1 MDALGMP
8 AAAVTLE
15 AVEAFMAERHKRLA
29 FPDWLEQS
37 YDEGRRERRSKRLV
51 ANAKELIVVYNLFLA
66 ADWLLTPDTLAIAA
80 LLHLLV
86 TAWMLFAARLFAT
99 APSGRVREAAAC
111 SLPIVVTAQILAIFL
126 LSHSPGAAH
135 YQYLVLLVVMYANAI
150 QRLAYR
156 GAIAVSAVI
165 FALHA
170 ACVAFSP
177 HLPAEAAILA
187 SAMIAASA
195 FTTLAANHLLE
206 RDERRAYVQA
216 LRDRLLHERT
226 EIEATT
232 DALTGLANR
241 HRLQAKFAQ
250 LWTKGTDQVD
260 EVAIVMLDIDH
271 FKAFN
276 DRYGH
281 PAGDACLRRVT
292 SCALAELRGAQD
304 LAARYGGEELLLV
317 LPEATTATAV
327 AVAERIRRGIE
338 ALGIPHELAGAN
350 RVVTAS
356 FGVAAAPTV
365 AVSAD
370 ELVVAADTALY
381 AAKASG
387 RNRVVPPLI
396 RAAPAEAPP
405 FGAAR
410 AGRMPG

>member
-1 MDALGMP
+1 MQRD
-8 AAAVTLE
+8 AVTLD
-15 AVEAFMAERHKRLA
+15 AVEAFMGERHKRLA
-29 FPDWLEQS
+29 FPDWLERS
-37 YDEGRRERRSKRLV
+37 YEEGRKERRSKRLV
-51 ANAKELIVVYNLFLA
+51 ATGRALIVVYNFFFIA
-66 ADWLLTPDTLAIAA
+66 AWLLTPDTLAIAA
-80 LLHLLV
+80 LWHFLIV
-86 TAWMLFAARLFAT
+86 TPSMLFAVRLFAK
-99 APSGRVREAAAC
+99 APSPRVREAVAA
-111 SLPIVVTAQILAIFL
+111 SLPILAAVQVLTIFV
-126 LSHSPGAAH
+126 LSRSPGAAH
-135 YQYLVLLVVMYANAI
+135 YQYLVLLVLMYANAV
-150 QRLAYR
+150 RWLSYR
-156 GAIAVSAVI
+156 YAVAVSAVI

-170 ACVAFSP
+170 ACVALSP
-177 HLPAEAAILA
+177 HLPAEVAVLA
-187 SAMIAASA
+187 SAMIAATA
-195 FTTLAANHLLE
+195 GVTLAANRMLE
-206 RDERRAYVQA
+206 RDERWVF
-216 LRDRLLHERT
+216 LRTLRHRLRHERT

-241 HRLQAKFAQ
+241 HRLQAKFTE
-250 LWTKGTDQVD
+250 LWTKGADQVED
-260 EVAIVMLDIDH
+260 VAIVMLDIDH

-281 PAGDACLRRVT
+281 PAGDACLKRVT
-292 SCALAELRGAQD
+292 SCALAQLRGVQD

-317 LPEATTATAV
+317 LPGATTATAI

-396 RAAPAEAPP
+396 RAAPAEEPQV
-405 FGAAR
+405 AA
-410 AGRMPG
+410 AGGGR

>member
-1 MDALGMP
+1 MQRHT
-8 AAAVTLE
+8 VTLE
-15 AVEAFMAERHKRLA
+15 AVEAFMGERHKRLA
-29 FPDWLEQS
+29 FPDWLERS
-37 YDEGRRERRSKRLV
+37 YEEERKERRSKRLV
-51 ANAKELIVVYNLFLA
+51 ANGRALIVVYNLFFVA
-66 ADWLLTPDTLAIAA
+66 AWLLTPDMLAIGA
-80 LLHLLV
+80 LWHFLIV
-86 TAWMLFAARLFAT
+86 TPWMLFAVRLFAK
-99 APSGRVREAAAC
+99 APSPRVREAVAGSVPILTAAQV
-111 SLPIVVTAQILAIFL
+111 LTIFL
-126 LSHSPGAAH
+126 LSRSPGAAH
-135 YQYLVLLVVMYANAI
+135 YQYLVLLVLMYANAV
-150 QRLAYR
+150 QWVSYG
-156 GAIAVSAVI
+156 GAVAVSAVI

-170 ACVAFSP
+170 ACVAISP
-177 HLPAEAAILA
+177 HLPTEAAALA
-187 SAMIAASA
+187 SAMIAATA
-195 FTTLAANHLLE
+195 GVTLAANRMLE
-206 RDERRAYVQA
+206 RDERRVF
-216 LRDRLLHERT
+216 LRTLRHRLRHERT

-241 HRLQAKFAQ
+241 HRLQAKFTE
-250 LWTKGTDQVD
+250 LWTKGPGQVN

-281 PAGDACLRRVT
+281 PAGDACLKRVT
-292 SCALAELRGAQD
+292 SCALAQLRGAQD

-317 LPEATTATAV
+317 LPGATTATAI

-370 ELVVAADTALY
+370 ELIVAADAALY

-396 RAAPAEAPP
+396 RPAPAEQPAIC
-405 FGAAR
+405 AAR
-410 AGRMPG
+410 LGQMPA

>member
-1 MDALGMP
+1 MQTT
-8 AAAVTLE
+8 AVTLE
-15 AVEAFMAERHKRLA
+15 AVETFMAARHKRLA
-29 FPDWLEQS
+29 FPGWLEQS
-37 YDEGRRERRSKRLV
+37 YEDARKERRSKRLV
-51 ANAKELIVVYNLFLA
+51 AAGRALIVVYNFFFI
-66 ADWLLTPDTLAIAA
+66 ADWLLTPDTMAIAA
-80 LLHLLV
+80 ALHVLIV
-86 TAWMLFAARLFAT
+86 TPWMLFAVRLFAG
-99 APSGRVREAAAC
+99 APSPGVREAVAG
-111 SLPIVVTAQILAIFL
+111 SLPIVAAAQVLTIFL
-126 LSHSPGAAH
+126 LSRSPGAAH
-135 YQYLVLLVVMYANAI
+135 YQYLVLLVLMYANAV
-150 QRLAYR
+150 RWLSYGHAV
-156 GAIAVSAVI
+156 AVSAVI

-170 ACVAFSP
+170 ACVAVSP
-177 HLPAEAAILA
+177 HLSVEVAVLA
-187 SAMIAASA
+187 SAMIAATA
-195 FTTLAANHLLE
+195 YTTLAANRMLE
-206 RDERRAYVQA
+206 RDERRAFLHA
-216 LRDRLLHERT
+216 LRHRLRHERT
-226 EIEATT
+226 KIEATT

-241 HRLQAKFAQ
+241 HRLQAKLTE
-250 LWTKGTDQVD
+250 LWTKGADQIE

-281 PAGDACLRRVT
+281 PAGDACLKRVT

-317 LPEATTATAV
+317 LPGATTATAV

-387 RNRVVPPLI
+387 RNRVVPPLF
-396 RAAPAEAPP
+396 RTAPAETPAIGAVRLGRAP
-405 FGAAR
+405 G
-410 AGRMPG
+410 

>member
-1 MDALGMP
+1 MQRN
-8 AAAVTLE
+8 AVTLE

-37 YDEGRRERRSKRLV
+37 YDEGRRERRAKRLV
-51 ANAKELIVVYNLFLA
+51 VSARDLIVVYNLFLA
-66 ADWLLTPDTLAIAA
+66 ADWLLTPDMLAIAA
-80 LLHLLV
+80 GLHCLF
-86 TAWMLFAARLFAT
+86 TAWALFAMRLFAR
-99 APSGRVREAAAC
+99 APSRGVREAIAG
-111 SLPIVVTAQILAIFL
+111 SLPILATAQILAIFL
-126 LSHSPGAAH
+126 LSRSPGAAH
-135 YQYLVLLVVMYANAI
+135 YQYLVLLVVMYATTV
-150 QRLAYR
+150 QRLPYR
-156 GAIAVSAVI
+156 AAVAVSAVI

-170 ACVAFSP
+170 ACVAISP
-177 HLPAEAAILA
+177 HLPAEAAALA
-187 SAMIAASA
+187 SAMVAASA
-195 FTTLAANHLLE
+195 YTTLAANRLLE
-206 RDERRAYVQA
+206 RDERRAFLHA
-216 LRDRLLHERT
+216 LRDRLRHERT
-226 EIEATT
+226 EIDATT

-241 HRLQAKFAQ
+241 HRLQAKFAEV
-250 LWTKGTDQVD
+250 WTKTADQVE

-276 DRYGH
+276 DCYGH
-281 PAGDACLRRVT
+281 PAGDACLKRVT
-292 SCALAELRGAQD
+292 ACALAELRGAQD

-317 LPEATTATAV
+317 LPGATTVTAV

-350 RVVTAS
+350 RIVTAS

-365 AVSAD
+365 AVSVD